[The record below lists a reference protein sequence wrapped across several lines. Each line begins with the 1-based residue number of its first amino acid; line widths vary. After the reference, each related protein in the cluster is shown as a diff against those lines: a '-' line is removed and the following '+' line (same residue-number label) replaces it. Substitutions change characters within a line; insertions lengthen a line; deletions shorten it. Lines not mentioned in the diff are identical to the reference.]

1 MVKTRKVGKRKATVD
16 FPTDPSS
23 QEELS
28 PLAEAVRRVSPF
40 VSITPTPPP
49 SRHGP
54 SPRKRILVEDRLE
67 VRPVASTSK
76 LVQHPVPSTSKATSS
91 TSSTSLYSKKAEALL
106 NNVYS
111 DSEDEELAL
120 MEQRLMESE
129 DFEEII
135 PPSSSSSSSSC
146 SPPRGRR
153 ISSPDRRI
161 GILPRTPS
169 SDDPPDLPVGERVAY
184 IHVSEGCEEDLEAQ
198 LKGAKNLDIQ
208 ILEEESLPDIDE
220 SDMIHGLDHTGT
232 SRDYVDERHR
242 CTLQCAIGCQG
253 HLRPNEIVIYESFK
267 WKGRLRGRRRYAK
280 IVSIINPETN
290 MNL

>member
-1 MVKTRKVGKRKATVD
+1 MVKTRKTGEKRKASVESE
-16 FPTDPSS
+16 P
-23 QEELS
+23 ELS

-49 SRHGP
+49 SRHGGPP
-54 SPRKRILVEDRLE
+54 SRKRILVEDRLE
-67 VRPVASTSK
+67 VRPVMASTAATCSAEPVASTSK
-76 LVQHPVPSTSKATSS
+76 
-91 TSSTSLYSKKAEALL
+91 EF
-106 NNVYS
+106 S

-120 MEQRLMESE
+120 LEQRLMNESQDLDSE
-129 DFEEII
+129 D
-135 PPSSSSSSSSC
+135 
-146 SPPRGRR
+146 
-153 ISSPDRRI
+153 
-161 GILPRTPS
+161 
-169 SDDPPDLPVGERVAY
+169 PVGERVAY

-242 CTLQCAIGCQG
+242 CTIQCPVGCQG

-267 WKGRLRGRRRYAK
+267 WNGRLRGRRRY
-280 IVSIINPETN
+280 SLNFFQN
-290 MNL
+290 